1 MMAIDRVR
9 ITRAKRD
16 HFRFRN
22 PWKEAWKLVTECE
35 VYLGLSLDHLSP
47 PSEASPQGSSHP
59 LPVTALSWDSLA
71 EGWSPK
77 QAVDECSLCLSLS
90 WGMTGHR

>member
-1 MMAIDRVR
+1 MVVGTVRVQQPLR
-9 ITRAKRD
+9 
-16 HFRFRN
+16 
-22 PWKEAWKLVTECE
+22 ESSEVSGKLVTECE